1 MRGVAAA
8 ASGGSQAALRM
19 RCLPRAAYTGAQLAA
34 GGRRRQR
41 EAPRAI
47 AAYQP
52 RPHGAQGPVG
62 VDSCSPSPLGAA
74 SAPARPQRRPGAAA
88 QYTPSWARYFALLT
102 AQLLLLPLSS

>member
-1 MRGVAAA
+1 MRIGLRVRRVAAA

-19 RCLPRAAYTGAQLAA
+19 RCLPRGAYKGAQLAA

-41 EAPRAI
+41 EAPRAF

-52 RPHGAQGPVG
+52 RPNGAQRSVG

-74 SAPARPQRRPGAAA
+74 SAPARPQRRPEAAA
-88 QYTPSWARYFALLT
+88 Q
-102 AQLLLLPLSS
+102 